1 MALFFSDHKL
11 VDFDDWF
18 ATFKNNKVRLELED
32 KTGVKA
38 IRVMRFP
45 DNKNHCMVVF
55 EAPNRAAMNLIETD
69 PRLHERFTDKSIF
82 IEPPTIIGGYHVTD
96 LEVFTPGED
105 PSVQPFWIKH
115 DLVDYDNWYDHR
127 VETETTRKAMME
139 EHGVRNVRLL
149 QNIDDPNDVIGVVLA
164 PNRDI
169 IVALLSEPDV
179 QDLFANR
186 EIYKGI
192 PKIIGPFSGIEL

>member
-55 EAPNRAAMNLIETD
+55 EAPNRAAMSLIETD
-69 PRLHERFTDKSIF
+69 PRLHERFKDKSIF
-82 IEPPTIIGGYHVTD
+82 NHK
-96 LEVFTPGED
+96 
-105 PSVQPFWIKH
+105 SIKQ
-115 DLVDYDNWYDHR
+115 DYVNEIRYTKKNDFYDR
-127 VETETTRKAMME
+127 VLNQYFKKKKNFKMIKK
-139 EHGVRNVRLL
+139 NLKKKF
-149 QNIDDPNDVIGVVLA
+149 
-164 PNRDI
+164 
-169 IVALLSEPDV
+169 SKK
-179 QDLFANR
+179 LFINPYL
-186 EIYKGI
+186 I
-192 PKIIGPFSGIEL
+192 

>member
-18 ATFKNNKVRLELED
+18 ATFKNNKVRLELEE

-38 IRVMRFP
+38 IRVIRFP
-45 DNKNHCMVVF
+45 DKPNHCMVVF
-55 EAPNRAAMNLIETD
+55 EAPNRAAMSQIETD
-69 PRLHERFTDKSIF
+69 PRLQERFTDKSIF
-82 IEPPTIIGGYHVTD
+82 FEPPTIIGGYYVTD
-96 LEVFTPGED
+96 LEFFTPGED
-105 PSVQPFWIKH
+105 SSIKPFWIKH
-115 DLVDYDNWYDHR
+115 DLVDYDKWYDHR
-127 VETETTRKAMME
+127 VETETTRKAMMQ

-164 PNRDI
+164 PSRDI
-169 IVALLSEPDV
+169 IVALLSEPNV
-179 QDLFANR
+179 QELFANR

-192 PKIIGPFSGIEL
+192 PVVIGPFSGIEL